1 MFLKELKIT
10 NFKNIASLDVGFS
23 KKINCL
29 VGNNGMGK
37 TNILDAIYALA
48 CTKSKFNTLENL
60 NITFEQTFCML
71 KGIFQPPQ
79 QADSFAITYSLQH
92 EKNDENDTPITSKRL
107 FYNQTPYQRLADHI
121 GKIPLV
127 FLVPQDIALINDP
140 EQRRRFMDSSIAQ
153 SDSTYLNAL
162 TNYAN
167 LIKQRNS
174 LLKKMAE
181 NQAVS
186 PELLEA
192 IEQQII
198 PRANYI
204 CQQRKLWVESI
215 SPIFNRVYFFITNNQ
230 EIVQINYKSQLNEMP
245 LEQIFEEQ
253 RQRDIFMGYT
263 TCGVHRDDWEMALGG
278 SSLKK
283 IGSQGQQKTFI
294 ISLQLAQA
302 FLLQQIV
309 SDNLGV
315 EQKPIL
321 LLDDIFDKLDNSRV
335 KKIIELLLSENVG
348 QVFITHTSS
357 QLLDTFFTAQQADF
371 FHVENGKILA

>member
-23 KKINCL
+23 KQINCF

-204 CQQRKLWVESI
+204 CQQRKQWVESI
-215 SPIFNRVYFFITNNQ
+215 CPIFNRVYFFITNNQ

-371 FHVENGKILA
+371 FQVENGKILA